1 MAIPTLTIT
10 DNVAGIVNRATGSVV
25 YNFAFSEPVTGLSVD
40 DFLTLNCDVIGVT
53 GSGANWQV
61 SVTPYQNVDLAYMG
75 LQLKAGRV
83 INELGE
89 VNAVTTNTA
98 QIIDTL
104 VLPPK
109 LVTDASYRFVV
120 NPQVTLQTVLGAIVI
135 ELDPAHAPVTVAN
148 MLAYANQSFYDGT
161 LFHRVIMGFMVQG
174 GGLTPAMTSKTEVY
188 DPIVLESKNGLSNVR
203 GTIAMARTNTPDSA
217 TSQFFINLVDNL
229 FLNFSSAASPG
240 YAVFGKVLSGLSV
253 VDDLAKVPVGTVG
266 AYADTPLTQE
276 FITSLKQTTAGSAL
290 SRTGVIGVSTSE
302 QYTTWSYSFNGGTTW
317 QTGTGNSF
325 TLPDGSY
332 EAGTVQVRQ
341 TDYAGNSTLAPG
353 LITSALVVDPAMQGL
368 SGRVYD
374 WKTHTL
380 LSSVDVKLT
389 AQSPVASLAASSGAD
404 GTFGFELLQAGSYKI
419 DVSKSLTALETGST
433 INSADA
439 LAALKIAV
447 GRNPN
452 ADLDGDGPLTA
463 PPVSPYQFIAAD
475 ANQDGKITSADAL
488 AILKMAV
495 KRTDAPA
502 KEWLFV
508 NENQDFWNKTTSSF
522 TTTKATVLWDKTLQ
536 VSSPLTT
543 QQNVVAVLKGDVNG
557 SWTPPAGSQDLDI
570 TSPAYFT
577 ELATKLGTQAN
588 QWAVIG

>member
-10 DNVAGIVNRATGSVV
+10 DNVAGIVNRATGNVT

-40 DFLTLNCDVIGVT
+40 DLLTLNCDVVSVT
-53 GSGANWQV
+53 GSGANWLV

-75 LQLKAGRV
+75 LQLQAGRV
-83 INELGE
+83 RNALSEA
-89 VNAVTTNTA
+89 NAVTTNTA
-98 QIIDTL
+98 QLIDTL

-120 NPQVTLQTVLGAIVI
+120 NPQVTLQTGLGAIVI
-135 ELDPAHAPVTVAN
+135 ELDPARAPVTVAN

-161 LFHRVIMGFMVQG
+161 LFHRVIKGFMVQG
-174 GGLTPAMTSKTEVY
+174 GGLTPAMTSKSDMY
-188 DPIVLESKNGLSNVR
+188 DPIVLESNNGLSNVR
-203 GTIAMARTNTPDSA
+203 GTVAMARTNAPDSA
-217 TSQFFINLVDNL
+217 TSQFFINQVDNL
-229 FLNFSSAASPG
+229 FLNYSSAASPG

-290 SRTGVIGVSTSE
+290 SRTGVLGVSTSE
-302 QYTTWSYSFNGGTTW
+302 QYTTWSYSLNGGTTW

-325 TLPDGSY
+325 TLPEGTY

-341 TDYAGNSTLAPG
+341 TDYAGNTTINPG
-353 LITSALVVDPAMQGL
+353 LFTSVLVVDPSLQKL
-368 SGRVYD
+368 SGHIYD

-380 LSSVDVKLT
+380 LSNVDVQLT
-389 AQSPVASLAASSGAD
+389 SQIPATNLAGKSGVNGSFTFDSLDVG
-404 GTFGFELLQAGSYKI
+404 GYKI
-419 DVSKSLTALETGST
+419 DVSKPLTTAETGSA

-452 ADLDGDGPLTA
+452 ADPDGDGPLTA
-463 PPVSPYQFIAAD
+463 PPVSPYQFMAAD

-495 KRTDAPA
+495 KRSDAPTR
-502 KEWLFV
+502 EWLFV
-508 NENQDFWNKTTSSF
+508 NENQDFWNETTSSF
-522 TTTKATVLWDKTLQ
+522 TTTRGSVLWDKALQ

-570 TSPAYFT
+570 TTPTYFT
-577 ELATKLGTQAN
+577 ELAAKLGTPVQ